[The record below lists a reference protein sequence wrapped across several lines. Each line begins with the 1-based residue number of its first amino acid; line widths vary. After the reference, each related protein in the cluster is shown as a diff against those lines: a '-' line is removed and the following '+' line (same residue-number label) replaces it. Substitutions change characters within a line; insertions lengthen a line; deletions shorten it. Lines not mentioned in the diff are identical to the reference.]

1 MISVTLYVEVLPL
14 FSVINQR
21 NLIFVK
27 HSKHRGHET
36 EIGVFFLLKRTILM
50 KVKIALHFECRS
62 IVKCNLYLYVNCY
75 KIIRLHSG
83 Y

>member
-36 EIGVFFLLKRTILM
+36 EVGVFFSAKTDDFDES
-50 KVKIALHFECRS
+50 K
-62 IVKCNLYLYVNCY
+62 NCFTF
-75 KIIRLHSG
+75 
-83 Y
+83 